1 MNYRHAYHAGN
12 FADVHKHV
20 ALVSIL
26 LHLRRKETP
35 FAVIETHAGR
45 GIYNLCAEEAQRTG
59 EAERGIT
66 LLRGRAPQDPA
77 LAKYLEVV
85 SSFDAQHY
93 PGSPRISAQLL
104 RPQDRLIAIEKHPE
118 ECRALRNAL
127 SPFPN
132 ARAIS
137 GDGYTQLSR
146 LLPPSERRGVVL
158 IDPPY
163 EEDKELEQMARLL
176 ADAFRRFANGVYLM
190 WLPLKDGSS
199 AGALAGEIRNIGA
212 TKLLLLSIDVGRAI
226 DDDPPGKLS
235 AAGLLI
241 INPPYS
247 LDAEMRAAS
256 AELLPL
262 LRRGPKANFGVEW
275 LARP

>member
-20 ALVSIL
+20 ALVAIL

-35 FAVIETHAGR
+35 FAVIDTHAGR
-45 GIYNLCAEEAQRTG
+45 GVYDLSAEQAQRTQ
-59 EAERGIT
+59 EAAEGIARLVGYAAQT
-66 LLRGRAPQDPA
+66 PA
-77 LAKYLEVV
+77 LKKYLEVV

-93 PGSPRISAQLL
+93 PGSPRIIAQLL
-104 RPQDRLIAIEKHPE
+104 RPQDRLVAIEKHPE
-118 ECRALRNAL
+118 ECRALRRAL

-132 ARAIS
+132 ARTIL
-137 GDGYTQLSR
+137 GDSYTQLSR
-146 LLPPSERRGVVL
+146 LLPPPERRGVVL

-176 ADAFRRFANGVYLM
+176 ADAFWRFANGVYLM

-212 TKLLLLSIDVGRAI
+212 TKLLFLSLDVGRAI
-226 DDDPPGKLS
+226 NDPPGKLS
-235 AAGLLI
+235 AAGLLV
-241 INPPYS
+241 INPPYG

-256 AELLPL
+256 AEFLPL
-262 LRRGPKANFGVEW
+262 LRRGPKASFGVEW
-275 LARP
+275 LAGP

>member
-12 FADVHKHV
+12 FVDLHKHV
-20 ALVSIL
+20 ALVSVL

-35 FAVIETHAGR
+35 FAVIDTHAGR
-45 GIYNLCAEEAQRTG
+45 GVYDLSAEEAQRTQ
-59 EAERGIT
+59 EAAEGIARLVGYAAQT
-66 LLRGRAPQDPA
+66 RA
-77 LAKYLEVV
+77 LKKYLEVV

-93 PGSPRISAQLL
+93 PGSPRIIAQLL
-104 RPQDRLIAIEKHPE
+104 RPQDRLVAIEKHPE

-127 SPFPN
+127 SPFPS

-146 LLPPSERRGVVL
+146 LLPPPERRGVVL

-176 ADAFRRFANGVYLM
+176 ADAFWRFANGVYLM

-199 AGALAGEIRNIGA
+199 AGALAGEIRNTGA
-212 TKLLLLSIDVGRAI
+212 TKLLLLSLDVGRAI
-226 DDDPPGKLS
+226 NDPPGKLS
-235 AAGLLI
+235 AAGLLV
-241 INPPYS
+241 INPPYG

-256 AELLPL
+256 AEFLPL
-262 LRRGPKANFGVEW
+262 LRRGPKASFGVEW
-275 LARP
+275 LAGP